1 MSVLSLT
8 DVCLSFP
15 RGRRLVVPVLADVTL
30 ELDAGETVAVLAQR
44 AQGKTSL
51 LRVAAGMER
60 PDKGRVC
67 FEGEDIWGFSE
78 RRRSRLLGGQIGW
91 VRPAVPDLDLP
102 MLANVAL
109 PLFAKYGKSEAYTR
123 ATTVLER
130 VGAGECAQQFWGS
143 LADWERALVAVAQ
156 GTAREP
162 KLLLV
167 DDLTLSLGLEETDD
181 ILRLLDTLA
190 TEQGFA
196 VLMSVSDAGAT
207 GWSGRVATL
216 FGGELLET
224 TRSPTELG
232 NLIDFPGAGPGNRDT
247 DTAPGPDTTPPLR

>member
-8 DVCLSFP
+8 GVCLSFP
-15 RGRRLVVPVLADVTL
+15 RGKRHVIRVLDDVTI
-30 ELDAGETVAVLAQR
+30 EIEAGETVAVLAQR

-51 LRVAAGMER
+51 LRVAAGIER
-60 PDKGRVC
+60 PDRGRVC
-67 FEGEDIWGFSE
+67 FEGEDLWGFSE

-91 VRPAVPDLDLP
+91 VGPAVPDLDLP

-109 PLFAKYGKSEAYTR
+109 PLFATHGKSEAYAR
-123 ATTVLER
+123 ATAALER
-130 VGAGECAQQFWGS
+130 VGARECEQQFWGS
-143 LADWERALVAVAQ
+143 LADWERALVAVAR
-156 GTAREP
+156 GIAREP

-167 DDLTLSLGLEETDD
+167 DDLTLSLGLGEIERIT
-181 ILRLLDTLA
+181 RLLDTLA

-216 FGGELLET
+216 AGGELLET
-224 TRSPTELG
+224 PHSPVDQG
-232 NLIDFPGAGPGNRDT
+232 NIIDFPGAHDSRRDISS
-247 DTAPGPDTTPPLR
+247 

>member
-8 DVCLSFP
+8 EVCLSFP
-15 RGRRLVVPVLADVTL
+15 RGRRHVVRVLADVSL
-30 ELDAGETVAVLAQR
+30 DVDAGEVVAVLAQR

-60 PDKGRVC
+60 PDRGHVH

-91 VRPAVPDLDLP
+91 VGSVVPDLDVP

-109 PLFAKYGKSEAYTR
+109 PLFAAYGKREAYAR
-123 ATTVLER
+123 ARAALER
-130 VGAGECAQQFWGS
+130 VGARECADQFWGS
-143 LADWERALVAVAQ
+143 LADWERALVAIAQ
-156 GTAREP
+156 GIAREP

-167 DDLTLSLGLEETDD
+167 DDLTMPLGLGEADEVT
-181 ILRLLDTLA
+181 RLLDTLA
-190 TEQGFA
+190 KEQGFA
-196 VLMSVSDAGAT
+196 VLMSVSDANAT

-216 FGGELLET
+216 AGGELLEAP
-224 TRSPTELG
+224 RPAAEQG
-232 NLIDFPGAGPGNRDT
+232 NIIDFPGAKPGGRDPRR
-247 DTAPGPDTTPPLR
+247 DVSS

>member
-1 MSVLSLT
+1 MSVLSLR

-15 RGRRLVVPVLADVTL
+15 RGRRHVVRVLADVSL
-30 ELDAGETVAVLAQR
+30 EVDTGEVLAVLAQR

-51 LRVAAGMER
+51 LRIAAGIER
-60 PDKGRVC
+60 PDRGSVY
-67 FEGEDIWGFSE
+67 FGGEDLWGFSE

-91 VRPAVPDLDLP
+91 VGPTAPDLDVP

-109 PLFAKYGKSEAYTR
+109 PLFAAYGKRDAYAR
-123 ATTVLER
+123 ARTALAR
-130 VGAGECAQQFWGS
+130 VGARECEEQSWGS

-156 GTAREP
+156 GIAREP

-167 DDLTLSLGLEETDD
+167 DDLTISLGLGEADD
-181 ILRLLDTLA
+181 VTRLLDTLA
-190 TEQGFA
+190 KEQGFA

-216 FGGELLET
+216 AGGELLEAP
-224 TRSPTELG
+224 RPPAELG
-232 NLIDFPGAGPGNRDT
+232 KIIDFPGARPGDRD
-247 DTAPGPDTTPPLR
+247 PRHGISG